1 MELKELPKHLV
12 IVGGGYIGLEFASIY
27 ASFGSKVTVIETFDR
42 IAGREDEDISKS
54 IKEILE
60 KKGIEFLLGSKV
72 KSLEEIHGEV
82 EVSYENS
89 LGELKMCIRD
99 RMSEVRDLEKLN
111 SDLLLLSKEDIDN
124 SVNILSFELDVYK
137 RQS

>member
-27 ASFGSKVTVIETFDR
+27 ESFGSKVTVIEAFDR

-60 KKGIEFLLGSKV
+60 KKE
-72 KSLEEIHGEV
+72 
-82 EVSYENS
+82 
-89 LGELKMCIRD
+89 
-99 RMSEVRDLEKLN
+99 LN
-111 SDLLLLSKEDIDN
+111 S
-124 SVNILSFELDVYK
+124 Y
-137 RQS
+137 